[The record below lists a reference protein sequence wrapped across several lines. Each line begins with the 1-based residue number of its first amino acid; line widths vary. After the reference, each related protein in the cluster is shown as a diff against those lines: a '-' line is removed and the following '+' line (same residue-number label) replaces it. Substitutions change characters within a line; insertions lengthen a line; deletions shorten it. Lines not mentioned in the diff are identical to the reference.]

1 MMHTKNENVKN
12 WKNDTDKR
20 LYEEDLCKLCKWRG
34 RVDRVDELIN
44 LLESFVGNK
53 EFEKFFNHCEY
64 SDEDPFDFDEK
75 DIPILKG
82 ALDAMNIFD
91 HFPLFFPSITHH
103 LVVAGSVAAL
113 IGVIQLSFVH
123 YNNRLLTNEEDK
135 VIITSDIFYYL
146 TFFVED
152 YDNPD
157 NEHVEYGYEFYKDFF
172 KRARKTYWEN
182 NDVKKFAGDVRNL
195 RTTIIGMYNVTFDV
209 HNMVYVAA
217 IYLMVCNAFKNG
229 RESVN
234 YDDVVVGYLTVYKMI
249 FNDIRP
255 LVYSLYD
262 EEKWGEVDKNISVYK
277 PLDKSPFEN
286 LREV

>member
-1 MMHTKNENVKN
+1 MYTKNENVKN
-12 WKNDTDKR
+12 WKNETDIE
-20 LYEEDLCKLCKWRG
+20 LYEEDLSKLCKWRG
-34 RVDRVDELIN
+34 RVDRLDELIE

-64 SDEDPFDFDEK
+64 GDGYEFDFDLK
-75 DIPILKG
+75 LIPIVHG
-82 ALDAMNIFD
+82 AFDAMNILDYSPVFR
-91 HFPLFFPSITHH
+91 LITHH
-103 LVVAGSVAAL
+103 LVFAQSIGGL
-113 IGVIQLSFVH
+113 ISIIQLSFVH
-123 YNNRLLTNEEDK
+123 YNNHLLTTEEDK
-135 VIITSDIFYYL
+135 VIKTSDIFYYL

-157 NEHVEYGYEFYKDFF
+157 NEYVEYGYEFYKDFF

-182 NDVKKFAGDVRNL
+182 KDVKKFARDVRNL

-209 HNMVYVAA
+209 HKIVYVAA
-217 IYLMVCNAFKNG
+217 LYLMVCNAFKEG
-229 RESVN
+229 RDSVN
-234 YDDVVVGYLTVYKMI
+234 YDDVVIGYLTIYKMI

-262 EEKWGEVDKNISVYK
+262 EDKWGEVNENISAYK

-286 LREV
+286 L

>member
-64 SDEDPFDFDEK
+64 SDEELFDFDEK
-75 DIPILKG
+75 LIPIVHG
-82 ALDAMNIFD
+82 AFDAMNILD
-91 HFPLFFPSITHH
+91 YFPLFRLSTHH
-103 LVVAGSVAAL
+103 LVFAQSIATL
-113 IGVIQLSFVH
+113 IAIVQLSFVH
-123 YNNRLLTNEEDK
+123 YNNHLLTIEEDK
-135 VIITSDIFYYL
+135 VIKTSDIFYYL

-209 HNMVYVAA
+209 HKIVYLAA

-229 RESVN
+229 RDSVN
-234 YDDVVVGYLTVYKMI
+234 YDDVVVGHLTVYKMI

>member
-20 LYEEDLCKLCKWRG
+20 LYEEDLCKLYKWRG
-34 RVDRVDELIN
+34 KVNRLDELID
-44 LLESFVGNK
+44 LIESFVGNK

-64 SDEDPFDFDEK
+64 GDEEEFDFDVK
-75 DIPILKG
+75 LIPIVHG
-82 ALDAMNIFD
+82 AFDAMNILD
-91 HFPLFFPSITHH
+91 YSPLFFPSITHH
-103 LVVAGSVAAL
+103 LVFARSFAAL
-113 IGVIQLSFVH
+113 IGTVQLSFVH
-123 YNNRLLTNEEDK
+123 YNNRLLTTEEDK
-135 VIITSDIFYYL
+135 VIKTSDIFYYL

-157 NEHVEYGYEFYKDFF
+157 NEFVEYGYDFYKDFF

-182 NDVKKFAGDVRNL
+182 KDVKKFAGYVRNL
-195 RTTIIGMYNVTFDV
+195 RTTIIGMYNETFDV
-209 HNMVYVAA
+209 HNLVYVAA
-217 IYLMVCNAFKNG
+217 VYLMVCNAFKEG
-229 RESVN
+229 RDSVN
-234 YDDVVVGYLTVYKMI
+234 YDDVVIGYLTIYKMI

-262 EEKWGEVDKNISVYK
+262 EDKWGEVNGNISAYK

-286 LREV
+286 L